1 MLEVDARC
9 KKWLWR
15 RLVEKNYY
23 ALNLEPTVEC
33 LKSPLSYNVGSNNL
47 EISGYNLI
55 QSDHLLSNKRGGVCI
70 YYKNILSLRILNIQ
84 YLFECISQEK
94 FQTFFENLQLNLES
108 LVQRNLFLVAA
119 IGDFNAKSNTLR

>member
-1 MLEVDARC
+1 MLGVKNDC
-9 KKWLWR
+9 DSGSPK
-15 RLVEKNYY
+15 KNYY

-55 QSDHLLSNKRGGVCI
+55 QSDHPLSNKRGGVCI

-84 YLFECISQEK
+84 YLFEW
-94 FQTFFENLQLNLES
+94 
-108 LVQRNLFLVAA
+108 LVKRNFKLFSK
-119 IGDFNAKSNTLR
+119 IFNWI